1 MLDYKDIITKHYALS
16 MSGTKIAQSLGV
28 SKSGVNDFLRA
39 FKECKT
45 LSYPLPEGITN
56 YGIAAA
62 VYGKNPSSGGRDLVN
77 SAHTATLA
85 RTFSHGVT
93 GL

>member
-39 FKECKT
+39 FKECKA
-45 LSYPLPEGITN
+45 LSA
-56 YGIAAA
+56 YGH
-62 VYGKNPSSGGRDLVN
+62 LVRP
-77 SAHTATLA
+77 A
-85 RTFSHGVT
+85 GP
-93 GL
+93 

>member
-16 MSGTKIAQSLGV
+16 MSGTKIAESLGV

-45 LSYPLPEGITN
+45 LR
-56 YGIAAA
+56 
-62 VYGKNPSSGGRDLVN
+62 K
-77 SAHTATLA
+77 H
-85 RTFSHGVT
+85 
-93 GL
+93 